1 MLSFPTSTV
10 FERRIPKQKFYQN
23 LDVTAE
29 VKRLFIEQIKLI
41 TWANKLS
48 AQTMNLAPGQ
58 TVQEIE
64 VFRIRMAG
72 DVLDSR
78 VLNLMDKQIP
88 YHLLFVLERSDGKCQ
103 LSVTYK
109 EASQSGGSAFQ
120 LRQNY
125 RTVWQTP
132 EALTLNL
139 TGLNMDA
146 LYEGI
151 VRQIAG
157 DALAAPKAE
166 TLQAAVEQAQAW
178 EKLQKQIDQLK
189 AGCARKSS
197 WRSRWRSGERYRD
210 WRVELM
216 PLTKDKYFELIDSN
230 SDYPHFRCALGA
242 YIPGSLYKYFSIP
255 DDSDEARKRFEQL
268 KSGEIWFSKRS
279 GLNDPFEFEHIAL
292 KGAQNDARQYYLNKQ
307 QELEVCCFSALLYNK
322 LMWSHYAAGYK
333 GYCVEFRVESP
344 ERFYP
349 VIYENEVPDLSQ
361 EYQRFYDMRNEMC
374 ANPSLVLNNYEN
386 RKVLLRINYPLF
398 SKDTC
403 WSYEEEYR
411 ILDSST
417 VSNGELQQMT
427 TNGLR
432 VTKIIAGAFCTDL
445 NFQRLKEV
453 AGALNVPLSKIGWDS
468 NLRLNEVPLP

>member
-189 AGCARKSS
+189 SRMRK
-197 WRSRWRSGERYRD
+197 E
-210 WRVELM
+210 
-216 PLTKDKYFELIDSN
+216 K
-230 SDYPHFRCALGA
+230 
-242 YIPGSLYKYFSIP
+242 
-255 DDSDEARKRFEQL
+255 QL
-268 KSGEIWFSKRS
+268 AKQMEIRR
-279 GLNDPFEFEHIAL
+279 E
-292 KGAQNDARQYYLNKQ
+292 
-307 QELEVCCFSALLYNK
+307 
-322 LMWSHYAAGYK
+322 MWSHYAAGYK

>member
-157 DALAAPKAE
+157 DALAASSGPP
-166 TLQAAVEQAQAW
+166 AAN
-178 EKLQKQIDQLK
+178 
-189 AGCARKSS
+189 CRARPWPRQRRRPCRRLWSRPRRGRSCKS
-197 WRSRWRSGERYRD
+197 RSTS
-210 WRVELM
+210 
-216 PLTKDKYFELIDSN
+216 
-230 SDYPHFRCALGA
+230 
-242 YIPGSLYKYFSIP
+242 
-255 DDSDEARKRFEQL
+255 
-268 KSGEIWFSKRS
+268 
-279 GLNDPFEFEHIAL
+279 
-292 KGAQNDARQYYLNKQ
+292 
-307 QELEVCCFSALLYNK
+307 
-322 LMWSHYAAGYK
+322 
-333 GYCVEFRVESP
+333 
-344 ERFYP
+344 
-349 VIYENEVPDLSQ
+349 
-361 EYQRFYDMRNEMC
+361 
-374 ANPSLVLNNYEN
+374 
-386 RKVLLRINYPLF
+386 
-398 SKDTC
+398 
-403 WSYEEEYR
+403 
-411 ILDSST
+411 
-417 VSNGELQQMT
+417 
-427 TNGLR
+427 
-432 VTKIIAGAFCTDL
+432 
-445 NFQRLKEV
+445 
-453 AGALNVPLSKIGWDS
+453 
-468 NLRLNEVPLP
+468 

>member
-151 VRQIAG
+151 YPLYTSMSFCTPRVTEIFSIKLVLISMSVIIKIPTMT
-157 DALAAPKAE
+157 LA
-166 TLQAAVEQAQAW
+166 
-178 EKLQKQIDQLK
+178 D
-189 AGCARKSS
+189 
-197 WRSRWRSGERYRD
+197 
-210 WRVELM
+210 
-216 PLTKDKYFELIDSN
+216 LTK
-230 SDYPHFRCALGA
+230 PCHVQTRVVP
-242 YIPGSLYKYFSIP
+242 YI
-255 DDSDEARKRFEQL
+255 
-268 KSGEIWFSKRS
+268 
-279 GLNDPFEFEHIAL
+279 
-292 KGAQNDARQYYLNKQ
+292 
-307 QELEVCCFSALLYNK
+307 
-322 LMWSHYAAGYK
+322 
-333 GYCVEFRVESP
+333 
-344 ERFYP
+344 
-349 VIYENEVPDLSQ
+349 
-361 EYQRFYDMRNEMC
+361 
-374 ANPSLVLNNYEN
+374 VL
-386 RKVLLRINYPLF
+386 
-398 SKDTC
+398 
-403 WSYEEEYR
+403 
-411 ILDSST
+411 
-417 VSNGELQQMT
+417 
-427 TNGLR
+427 
-432 VTKIIAGAFCTDL
+432 
-445 NFQRLKEV
+445 
-453 AGALNVPLSKIGWDS
+453 
-468 NLRLNEVPLP
+468 

>member
-1 MLSFPTSTV
+1 
-10 FERRIPKQKFYQN
+10 
-23 LDVTAE
+23 
-29 VKRLFIEQIKLI
+29 
-41 TWANKLS
+41 
-48 AQTMNLAPGQ
+48 
-58 TVQEIE
+58 
-64 VFRIRMAG
+64 
-72 DVLDSR
+72 
-78 VLNLMDKQIP
+78 
-88 YHLLFVLERSDGKCQ
+88 
-103 LSVTYK
+103 
-109 EASQSGGSAFQ
+109 
-120 LRQNY
+120 
-125 RTVWQTP
+125 
-132 EALTLNL
+132 
-139 TGLNMDA
+139 
-146 LYEGI
+146 
-151 VRQIAG
+151 
-157 DALAAPKAE
+157 
-166 TLQAAVEQAQAW
+166 
-178 EKLQKQIDQLK
+178 
-189 AGCARKSS
+189 
-197 WRSRWRSGERYRD
+197 
-210 WRVELM
+210 M

-411 ILDSST
+411 IFRQL
-417 VSNGELQQMT
+417 NGIEWRAPANDDQWTSRDKNHCWCILH
-427 TNGLR
+427 R
-432 VTKIIAGAFCTDL
+432 FEFSKTKRSRRCFECSP
-445 NFQRLKEV
+445 F
-453 AGALNVPLSKIGWDS
+453 
-468 NLRLNEVPLP
+468 